1 MAGSF
6 ESVLCLLSNDKW
18 FALLFAAIDNVY
30 QNQVGTA
37 LVSLL
42 LASSIPLIVCPSCQQ
57 FKFEWI
63 NYLGLFA

>member
-42 LASSIPLIVCPSCQQ
+42 LASSIP
-57 FKFEWI
+57 
-63 NYLGLFA
+63 